1 MGLFTR
7 RDVRAESSEA
17 VVPHRSPSRLGP
29 LLGRART
36 APLPANLST
45 LATVDSWPYLG
56 TARAAALSIPTVS
69 TCRDLIVGAAVQ
81 MSVYRFRGLERIPNG
96 KLLTQPDPDTIW
108 SATLAGLVEDLIYDG
123 RGYWLVL
130 ARDGVSTERNPDG
143 LPVRARWIPT
153 SSIVPELSSNMGAY
167 SRLDGYRISG
177 IDGLVDPEDVIRF
190 DSPLP
195 GRLAYGA
202 DAIANALALE
212 AKANRLANVDLP
224 AGTLTNTGAEVDETE
239 ADYQVERFETQRANR
254 TVAFLQ
260 NLEYERTELS
270 AEDLQLIE
278 ARANAA
284 TEMARL
290 HNVPVALAAASPSGG
305 ATAMLYANLGT
316 MLALLVSN
324 AVEPYLVAIEQTLS
338 RDDVSAQGQGV
349 AFDRMTFL
357 RSDPT
362 ELREYVVELVKE
374 AVISAE
380 QGRAILGIAET
391 TAASD
396 LEQGTV

>member
-1 MGLFTR
+1 M
-7 RDVRAESSEA
+7 
-17 VVPHRSPSRLGP
+17 
-29 LLGRART
+29 GRART
-36 APLPANLST
+36 SSLPANLST

-56 TARAAALSIPTVS
+56 TPRASALSIPAVS
-69 TCRDLIVGAAVQ
+69 SCRDLIVGAAVQ

-108 SATLAGLVEDLIYDG
+108 SATLAGTIEDLIYDG

-167 SRLDGYRISG
+167 SRLDGYRIAG
-177 IDGLVDPEDVIRF
+177 IDELVDPEDVIRF

-195 GRLAYGA
+195 GRLAYGS

-212 AKANRLANVDLP
+212 AKALRLSNVDLP

-239 ADYQVERFETQRANR
+239 ADHQVERFETQRANR

-260 NLEYERTELS
+260 NLEYERTELT

-278 ARANAA
+278 ARGNAA

-290 HNVPVALAAASPSGG
+290 HNVPVALVAASPSGG
-305 ATAMLYANLGT
+305 ASAMLYANLGS

-357 RSDPT
+357 RSDPRD
-362 ELREYVVELVKE
+362 LQEYVVELVKE
-374 AVISAE
+374 AVITAE

-396 LEQGTV
+396 LEQGTS